1 MGNREP
7 DLTENNDEK
16 KGSIEHLNLTG
27 GRCADCL
34 APVNGGPAGTFTTA
48 NSARRS
54 CDAQFTTA
62 PRRTTKHRKATSVW
76 VCYGVR
82 LSLSLSL
89 PRHTGGV
96 GETGQRECQAS
107 LNSPVLIDRGRSGS
121 VRNHR
126 ARSRVSAWAIATTR
140 DWRGFHVSRPSLI
153 TSEKITSARLTGGTA
168 APRG

>member
-1 MGNREP
+1 MTRRRGASSTWILPAVVAQIVWLRWTADRRAPSPRLTAQGAAATPNSRQHHDGPRNTGRRLRCGFAMGW
-7 DLTENNDEK
+7 
-16 KGSIEHLNLTG
+16 G
-27 GRCADCL
+27 
-34 APVNGGPAGTFTTA
+34 
-48 NSARRS
+48 
-54 CDAQFTTA
+54 
-62 PRRTTKHRKATSVW
+62 
-76 VCYGVR
+76 
-82 LSLSLSL
+82 SLSLSL
-89 PRHTGGV
+89 PRHTGGA

-140 DWRGFHVSRPSLI
+140 DWRGFHVSHPSSI